1 MPAVRRSCQ
10 LRAGPTGS
18 PVARVPND
26 GRASLVR
33 HRDARDLP
41 DVGQASARRFQHGAR
56 DRCAV
61 ELDKPGEGV
70 LGGQVDLSFCRER
83 PVGTD
88 HARPYC
94 AAAYVD
100 HEDADGWPLF
110 PWSGSGREDVS
121 DWRVCPQDPRRH
133 RLS

>member
-1 MPAVRRSCQ
+1 MELEAGAGCAKVLPAEGGPDRF
-10 LRAGPTGS
+10 AGGG
-18 PVARVPND
+18 VPND

-33 HRDARDLP
+33 HRDARDPP
-41 DVGQASARRFQHGAR
+41 DVGQAGARHFQHGAR
-56 DRCAV
+56 DRGAV
-61 ELDKPGEGV
+61 ELDKPGERV

-88 HARPYC
+88 HAGPYC

-110 PWSGSGREDVS
+110 PWSGSGRGG
-121 DWRVCPQDPRRH
+121 R
-133 RLS
+133 